1 MLAIFWSQK
10 GQNSF
15 LETVNY
21 YQETSNQFATRFI
34 DEVDQLS
41 VRISQNKH
49 LCPSSFKR
57 KRFRKCQIMDGLVSV
72 VYQVKISGIEI
83 IDVRDNRRR
92 QRF

>member
-49 LCPSSFKR
+49 LCPSS
-57 KRFRKCQIMDGLVSV
+57 V